1 LWVKPRPRN
10 DVAGIDQSYQKFWK
24 KNCPSFQKV
33 AQKVSKLKKKC
44 QNILNEAQIE
54 SPDYLHQTTFETLKY
69 LQQALF

>member
-1 LWVKPRPRN
+1 LWVKPRARN

-24 KNCPSFQKV
+24 KNCPIFQKV
-33 AQKVSKLKKKC
+33 AQKVSKLQKS
-44 QNILNEAQIE
+44 QNILNKAQIE